1 MKHELTAMQKT
12 LGLSSL
18 LALLLTLGTASQ
30 AGTDLKAAHK
40 AAAINTQ
47 TGVDAS
53 TVAPASNLRCWQD
66 GTLLFEETN
75 VSERSLNTAQ
85 QVLVFERAQKDKNG
99 ELFLIETGSA
109 TCLYKKA

>member
-1 MKHELTAMQKT
+1 MKHEYSAMQKT

-18 LALLLTLGTASQ
+18 LAILLSLGTASQ
-30 AGTDLKAAHK
+30 AGTDLKTEHS
-40 AAAINTQ
+40 AAAASKNI
-47 TGVDAS
+47 GVDAS
-53 TVAPASNLRCWQD
+53 TAVPASNLRCWQD

-75 VSERSLNTAQ
+75 VSERSLKAAP
-85 QVLVFERAQKDKNG
+85 QVLVFERAQQDKNG